1 MYNFDEIINR
11 RGTDSLKW
19 DSIKNIYKQDD
30 LLPMWVADMDFK
42 IAPEIAEAVMKRA
55 NHMTY
60 GYTIPG
66 KTYYDSI
73 INWNIKRN
81 NYEIKRE
88 WIKVSSGVIPSIKA
102 AIFGFTEKE
111 DKILI
116 QTPVYTP
123 FYNSIKSAKRQL
135 ITNPLK
141 FDGEKYIIDFDD
153 FEEKI
158 KSGVKL
164 FILSNPHNP
173 VGRVWTFEELKK
185 IVDICYKF
193 NVRILSDEIHSD
205 IIYKDYKHCVLN
217 TVSENAKNISIVCAS
232 PSKTF
237 NIAGL
242 CSSYV
247 IVENE
252 VVRKQMWESMS
263 NIGIEMINLFGITS
277 GETAYNY
284 CETWA
289 DEMVAYI
296 EKNSEFVCEYMKEKL
311 PEVKTYKPE
320 ATYLMWLDFRK
331 YKLTQTELMKKFVNE
346 AKVVLNSGT
355 EFGDEGYGFVRLNI
369 GCPKS
374 MIETCIDKIADSFSF
389 N

>member
-19 DSIKNIYKQDD
+19 DSIKNTYKQDD

-42 IAPEIAEAVMKRA
+42 IAPEIAEAVTNRA

-88 WIKVSSGVIPSIKA
+88 WIKVSSGVIPSLKA
-102 AIFGFTEKE
+102 AIFGFTDKE

-185 IVDICYKF
+185 IVDICYKY
-193 NVRILSDEIHSD
+193 NVKILSDEIHSD
-205 IIYKDYKHCVLN
+205 IIYKGYKHCVLS
-217 TVSENAKNISIVCAS
+217 TVSENAKNIAIVCAS

-252 VVRKQMWESMS
+252 VVRKQMWEAMS
-263 NIGIEMINLFGITS
+263 NIGIEMINLFGITA
-277 GETAYNY
+277 GESSYNY

-296 EKNSEFVCEYMKEKL
+296 EKNAEFVCEYMKEKL
-311 PEVKTYKPE
+311 PRVKTYKPE

-331 YKLTQTELMKKFVNE
+331 YKLTQTELMKKFINE

-374 MIETCIDKIADSFSF
+374 MIKTCIDKISDVF

>member
-11 RGTDSLKW
+11 QGTDSLKW
-19 DSIKNIYKQDD
+19 DSIKNIYKQED

-42 IAPEIAEAVMKRA
+42 IAPEVAEAVMNRA

-73 INWNIKRN
+73 IKWNIKRN
-81 NYEIKRE
+81 NYEIKKE
-88 WIKVSSGVIPSIKA
+88 WIKVSSGVIPSLKA

-111 DKILI
+111 DKIII

-141 FDGEKYIIDFDD
+141 FDGEKYIIDFVD

-173 VGRVWTFEELKK
+173 IGRVWTFEELKK
-185 IVDICYKF
+185 IVDICYKY
-193 NVRILSDEIHSD
+193 NVKIISDEIHSD
-205 IIYKDYKHCVLN
+205 IIYKGYKHWVLN

-263 NIGIEMINLFGITS
+263 NIGIEMINLFGITA

-284 CETWA
+284 CEIWA

-296 EKNSEFVCEYMKEKL
+296 EKNAEFVCEYMKEKL
-311 PEVKTYKPE
+311 PKVKTYKPE
-320 ATYLMWLDFRK
+320 ATYLMWLDFRE
-331 YKLTQTELMKKFVNE
+331 YKLTQTELMQKLVNE

-355 EFGDEGYGFVRLNI
+355 EFGEEGYGFLRLNI

-374 MIETCIDKIADSFSF
+374 MIKTCVDRIADVF